1 LTIINNI
8 IPEIG
13 VFGMDCPKCGYANK
27 VDAKFCKQ
35 CGIQLK
41 KGLVQR
47 FNNEINLLA
56 VFVGLAVSVLVL
68 ILGSILYGSVAASGT
83 IDIYLYVGLVL
94 VSMVFIGSIITGIL
108 GGHEFFDGAINGAFL
123 SLVTLVIIGFVV
135 GIAIFIAM
143 GILATLASLFNSLGT
158 SSAPST
164 PAMPTSD
171 TTSDSL
177 EPLFIIIKGLVII
190 ILVFISGGLG
200 GSFGVFLKNGVNK
213 LRNK

>member
-1 LTIINNI
+1 MECL
-8 IPEIG
+8 
-13 VFGMDCPKCGYANK
+13 KCGYENK

-35 CGIQLK
+35 CGMRLK
-41 KGLVQR
+41 KSLVQR
-47 FNNEINLLA
+47 FNSEINLLA

-94 VSMVFIGSIITGIL
+94 VSMVFIGSIVAGIF
-108 GGHEFFDGAINGAFL
+108 GGHEFYDGALNGAFL

-135 GIAIFIAM
+135 GVAIFIAM
-143 GILATLASLFNSLGT
+143 GILATFASALNSLGSLGT
-158 SSAPST
+158 STAPST
-164 PAMPTSD
+164 TTMPTTS
-171 TTSDSL
+171 TTSGSL
-177 EPLFIIIKGLVII
+177 EPLWTIIKGLVII
-190 ILVFISGGLG
+190 ILVFVFGALG